1 MLQEYIKA
9 VLLKDDAY
17 QNYTAV
23 YDRLMGETLARY
35 LERCATLDYDDGAY
49 QGAIYQDIYDRL
61 NVQVSQ

>member
-35 LERCATLDYDDGAY
+35 LERCATLDYDDGEY